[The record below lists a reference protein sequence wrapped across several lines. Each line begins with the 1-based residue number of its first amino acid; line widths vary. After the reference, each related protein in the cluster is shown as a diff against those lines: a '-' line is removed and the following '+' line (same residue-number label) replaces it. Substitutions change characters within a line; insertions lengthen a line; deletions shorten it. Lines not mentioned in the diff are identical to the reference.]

1 MNSICKAPYESA
13 DIGEKIRYKR
23 LKKGLTLKELAKK
36 VCTTDVTISRCER
49 GIVRPNIDN
58 VILLAKAL
66 NFSIDELAGLKNDN

>member
-36 VCTTDVTISRCER
+36 VCTTDVTISRWER

-66 NFSIDELAGLKNDN
+66 NFSIDELAGLKNEK

>member
-23 LKKGLTLKELAKK
+23 LKKGLTLKELAKI
-36 VCTTDVTISRCER
+36 VCTTDVTISRWER